1 MIFFSCSSI
10 RRLFRSGPKITFSI
24 DDFGWKKKAIHTKT
38 LEEYERLVSYIV
50 SNNISW
56 RSGRY
61 DIKSHLFHV
70 HEEKTAITLDEG
82 TLSYCST
89 SWFIGADYEIIN
101 FSDLIFP
108 EDKTVILDAEETV
121 VEPYTE
127 PKFGDV
133 LECVEKYEDF
143 HVGEKCIITDI
154 SYWYADLE
162 SEDSCGQIRKD
173 LLENHFKLIRRL

>member
-1 MIFFSCSSI
+1 MDIMKKLGYNPFIQNLFKNLRYRPCF
-10 RRLFRSGPKITFSI
+10 RLGLGDI
-24 DDFGWKKKAIHTKT
+24 DRGFDK
-38 LEEYERLVSYIV
+38 EEYYKDR
-50 SNNISW
+50 
-56 RSGRY
+56 G
-61 DIKSHLFHV
+61 
-70 HEEKTAITLDEG
+70 
-82 TLSYCST
+82 
-89 SWFIGADYEIIN
+89 YEIVN